1 MAGIVIPASLWT
13 PAAPGDHESMTRR
26 VVFVI
31 YPNFQMLDLTGP
43 MEVFSQANMLAAG
56 GAPRYALEVVAT
68 APGPVAG
75 SSGLPVVPHRTLA
88 EAAADPEPIDTLVVA
103 GGDGTRQAVF
113 DRELRDWL
121 RARAPGV
128 RRVTSVCSGAFVL
141 AVAGLLDGRRATTH
155 WGSCHELRRAFPGVR
170 VEDDP
175 IFIQDGP
182 VWTSAGVTAGI
193 DLALAL
199 TEDDHGPAVARE
211 IAKQLVVFVQRPGGQ
226 AQFST
231 QLAAQRPHRDPL
243 REVLA
248 HIADHLDD
256 DLSLGTLAAKAA
268 LSERHFSRVF
278 RSETGMTVASYVEA
292 ARIEAAQRLLESTSD
307 GLDRIA
313 RACGFGTVETM
324 HRTFNRTVRV
334 TPGEYRRHFGRTLV
348 RS

>member
-1 MAGIVIPASLWT
+1 
-13 PAAPGDHESMTRR
+13 MTRR

-31 YPNFQMLDLTGP
+31 FPDFQMLDLTGP
-43 MEVFSQANMLAAG
+43 MEVFAQADPGSG
-56 GAPRYALEVVAT
+56 GGPRRYALEVTAT
-68 APGPVAG
+68 AAGPVAA
-75 SSGLPVVPHRTLA
+75 SSGLPVVPARTLA

-103 GGDGTRQAVF
+103 GGNGTRQAVF
-113 DRELRDWL
+113 DVELLDWL
-121 RARAPGV
+121 RTVGSTAR
-128 RRVTSVCSGAFVL
+128 RITSVCSGSFVL

-155 WGSCHELRRAFPGVR
+155 WGSCDQLRRAFPGVA

-175 IFIQDGP
+175 IFVRDGP

-199 TEDDHGPAVARE
+199 IEDDHGPAVARE

-248 HIADHLDD
+248 YIADHLDE
-256 DLSLGTLAAKAA
+256 DLSLASLAAKAV
-268 LSERHFSRVF
+268 LSERHFTRVF

-313 RACGFGTVETM
+313 RTCGFGTVETM

-334 TPGEYRRHFGRTLV
+334 TPGEYRRHFSHTLTTPLHQP
-348 RS
+348 

>member
-1 MAGIVIPASLWT
+1 
-13 PAAPGDHESMTRR
+13 
-26 VVFVI
+26 
-31 YPNFQMLDLTGP
+31 
-43 MEVFSQANMLAAG
+43 
-56 GAPRYALEVVAT
+56 
-68 APGPVAG
+68 
-75 SSGLPVVPHRTLA
+75 VPHRTLA
-88 EAAADPEPIDTLVVA
+88 EAAADPEPVDTIVVA

-113 DRELRDWL
+113 DLELRDWL
-121 RARAPGV
+121 RTAGPAA
-128 RRVTSVCSGAFVL
+128 RRVTSVCSGSFVL

-155 WGSCHELRRAFPGVR
+155 WGSCHELRRAFPGVS

-175 IFIQDGP
+175 IFVRDGP

-199 TEDDHGPAVARE
+199 VEDDHGPAVARE

-278 RSETGMTVASYVEA
+278 RTETGMTVATYVEA

-313 RACGFGTVETM
+313 RTCGFGTVETM